1 MVGGDFYDAFEV
13 ADGRWLLVIGDVIGK
28 GPHAAAVTALLR
40 YTMRALAVIEPGP
53 AALLTAANRALT
65 RQRDD
70 FALCT
75 AACVQLTRS
84 ERGAELV
91 WASAGH
97 PPALIVR
104 AGGEVEFAPLG
115 GLVLGL
121 PDLIL
126 EDTALTLAPGDG
138 IVLYTDGATDAHA
151 PERMLSIV
159 FHSSRSCSMSTNK
172 S

>member
-1 MVGGDFYDAFEV
+1 M
-13 ADGRWLLVIGDVIGK
+13 
-28 GPHAAAVTALLR
+28 
-40 YTMRALAVIEPGP
+40 
-53 AALLTAANRALT
+53 
-65 RQRDD
+65 
-70 FALCT
+70 
-75 AACVQLTRS
+75 
-84 ERGAELV
+84 

-104 AGGEVEFAPLG
+104 AGGAVEFAPLG

-151 PERMLSIV
+151 PERMLTQEDLAAALAQRPLASAEALAGALYAAALPRRRRPAARR
-159 FHSSRSCSMSTNK
+159 HRDPRGAHAQRAALAAPRL
-172 S
+172 